1 MDDSM
6 GAVGGPAGNRAAA
19 DRRDTPCPPAGGPEE
34 PPAVTVSAGATTAR
48 PLEEGAGTRV

>member
-6 GAVGGPAGNRAAA
+6 GAVKGPAGNVAAA
-19 DRRDTPCPPAGGPEE
+19 DGRDTPCQPAGGLEE
-34 PPAVTVSAGATTAR
+34 PPAVTVSASATTAR